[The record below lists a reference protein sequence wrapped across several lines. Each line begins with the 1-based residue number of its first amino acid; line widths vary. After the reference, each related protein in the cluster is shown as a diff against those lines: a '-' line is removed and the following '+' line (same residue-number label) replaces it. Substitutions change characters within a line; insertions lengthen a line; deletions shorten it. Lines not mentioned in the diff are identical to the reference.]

1 MKTLI
6 KLFCTKFYKCYLIK
20 LQKYKK
26 KKIHFLFPVRA
37 QRVKP
42 LVQICTVRKHLYKRC
57 YFKNKVF
64 HDTMSYL

>member
-26 KKIHFLFPVRA
+26 KKYIFCFQFVL
-37 QRVKP
+37 KG
-42 LVQICTVRKHLYKRC
+42 LNLWYKS
-57 YFKNKVF
+57 V
-64 HDTMSYL
+64 L